1 MMSDRFQVLL
11 AYDGTEF
18 FGSQFQTELRTV
30 QGELEKALTK
40 IGWKEKSVL
49 FAGRTD
55 AGVHAA
61 GQVVAFDLKWDHTE
75 MELNRAMNAV
85 LPQDVSA
92 LKIQRIRHDF
102 HPRYDAVSREY
113 HYQIFTSQIRDPF
126 QERFTWRVWPELD
139 IELMENAA
147 RSLMGTHDFG
157 ALGKAHQP
165 GGSTIREILNTA
177 WKQDGN
183 KLVFEIVGNAFL
195 YHMVR
200 RIVMVLVQI
209 GQGKEPVE
217 KTNEYLENSSGDQ
230 AQGLAPAHGLSLI
243 EVRY

>member
-1 MMSDRFQVLL
+1 MSDRFQVLL

-18 FGSQFQTELRTV
+18 FGSQYQTELRTV

-61 GQVVAFDLKWDHTE
+61 GQVVAFDLKWDHPE
-75 MELNRAMNAV
+75 IELNRAMNAV
-85 LPQDVSA
+85 LPHDISA
-92 LKIQRIRHDF
+92 VKVQRIRHDF
-102 HPRYDAVSREY
+102 HPRYDAVSRKY
-113 HYQIFTSQIRDPF
+113 HYQILTNPVRDPL
-126 QERFTWRVWPELD
+126 QERYYWRVWPEVNVT
-139 IELMENAA
+139 LMENAS
-147 RSLMGTHDFG
+147 RVLLGTHDFG

-165 GGSTIREILNTA
+165 GGSTIREILDTA
-177 WKQDGN
+177 WMQDGN
-183 KLVFEIVGNAFL
+183 KLGFVIEGNAFL

-209 GQGKEPVE
+209 GQGKEPVDTIS
-217 KTNEYLENSSGDQ
+217 KYLENSSGEH
-230 AQGLAPAHGLSLI
+230 AQGLAPANGLSLI